1 MYDGQSPKIA
11 HIPNP
16 KNQIKLQQKSHSL
29 QVACFAVKKAP
40 L

>member
-1 MYDGQSPKIA
+1 MYDGQSPQTTSMS
-11 HIPNP
+11 NP

-29 QVACFAVKKAP
+29 QVAYFAVKKAP